1 MCILLAPSF
10 QLPSVPSRDSESV
23 RRGSANQYAAGLR
36 CLVPGL
42 NKNRPQISVGSSH
55 QHSDQRSH

>member
-1 MCILLAPSF
+1 MCILGAF
-10 QLPSVPSRDSESV
+10 LPSVPSRDTTV